1 MKLPHGMLCF
11 WICATI
17 GALHGDAALAAQKS
31 HVAGKSAAAASA
43 PLKLHKV
50 AVADPGIG
58 CTAFTMLVPSE
69 WTLSGGVVWQMQY
82 SNLASGEFTV
92 RDPKSKAALEVFPII
107 PACWDD
113 GGGMGMFQTGQNY
126 MGNVVYPPPRDALQ
140 YVRDVFVPLHRKS
153 VRDVKI
159 GAQTDLPDVTRAVE
173 RGVQEPGVEKRV
185 RASKVRIEYQDGGK
199 TIAEDVY
206 VTIVL
211 SRSGMVPTMTIWGLE
226 HQYSFRAEKDK
237 LDALAPLLQ
246 TMIASVRIELAW
258 YAGYAQVMDLWRQ
271 GQMQSIRD
279 AGEISKR
286 ISRNNDAILASM
298 RSSWQARQE
307 SADRTSREFSEYVRG
322 VETYDH
328 PYEGREIQLPSG
340 YDDVWTNPRGEYVF
354 SNEASFDP
362 NVGSTVEWKRLQA
375 TK

>member
-1 MKLPHGMLCF
+1 MIYLQRVLLA
-11 WICATI
+11 CACAAVA
-17 GALHGDAALAAQKS
+17 GAAMAAQG
-31 HVAGKSAAAASA
+31 ARPATTASA
-43 PLKLHKV
+43 TLKLRKV
-50 AVADPGIG
+50 EVADPGIG
-58 CTAFTMLVPSE
+58 CTAFTMLVPSD
-69 WTLSGGVVWQMQY
+69 WTLQGGVVWQMQY
-82 SNLASGEFTV
+82 SNLASGAFTV
-92 RDPKSKAALEVFPII
+92 RDPQSKAALEVFPII

-113 GGGMGMFQTGQNY
+113 GGGTRGFQTGQNY
-126 MGNVVYPPPRDALQ
+126 MGNVVYPLPRDALQ

-159 GAQTDLPDVTRAVE
+159 GAQTDLPDVTKAVE

-185 RASKVRIEYQDGGK
+185 RASKVRIEYQDSGK

-206 VTIVL
+206 VTMVL
-211 SRSGMVPTMTIWGLE
+211 SRSPMVPTMTMWALE
-226 HQYSFRAEKDK
+226 HQYSFRAEKEK

-258 YAGYAQVMDLWRQ
+258 YAGYAQVLDLWRQ

-286 ISRNNDAILASM
+286 LSRNNDALIASM
-298 RSSWQARQE
+298 RSAWQTRQA
-307 SADRTSREFSEYVRG
+307 SADRTSREFGEYVRG

-328 PYEGREIQLPSG
+328 PYEESEIQLPSG

-354 SNEASFDP
+354 SNEAGFDP
-362 NVGSTVEWKRLQA
+362 NVGSTVEWRRLQA
-375 TK
+375 AK